1 MFTNQQLLE
10 RIEDAERLTPFC
22 DQCGAPTVV
31 VECEGALLLECSALV
46 NRPSRLRSLLTL
58 DFASLHTQR
67 SIAQLPIAA

>member
-22 DQCGAPTVV
+22 DQCSAPTVV
-31 VECEGALLLECSALV
+31 VERDHVLMLECSALAH
-46 NRPSRLRSLLTL
+46 RPSRLRSLLTL

-67 SIAQLPIAA
+67 SIAQLPIAS